1 MQNETIKTAL
11 IQKLLPGPQF
21 IPDIVE
27 ELSEL
32 LNVTPQG
39 VYKALRALRQ
49 AEVVSVHNKHA
60 SLSLIWISKE
70 KEKMIFAENAY
81 RSVPYIEELLK
92 GSKKHNSWT
101 FHTLNELDLFWT
113 HTYTLCMEQVD
124 VKIPTYSIQPHD
136 WYSYVRTETDS
147 YWVEKHC
154 ESGRLSRTLL
164 THSGELDRVVMRM
177 RKQSLGS
184 LFEYTLNENPLKQ
197 KNTVY
202 YNIIG
207 PYLFTVIFD
216 VKVAD
221 MLEEFI
227 SCYSTLPLTKDGQ
240 EKINAIV
247 REKGNFKLTISYSE
261 KKTSEMEKKVKKY
274 FEFS

>member
-27 ELSEL
+27 ELSAVL
-32 LNVTPQG
+32 GVTPQG
-39 VYKALRALRQ
+39 VYKALRALRHG
-49 AEVVSVHNKHA
+49 EVVSVHNKQA

-70 KEKMIFAENAY
+70 KEKMAFAESAY
-81 RSVPYIEELLK
+81 RSVPYMEELLK
-92 GSKKHNSWT
+92 GSKKHNLWT

-113 HTYTLCMEQVD
+113 HIYTLCMEQVD
-124 VKIPTYSIQPHD
+124 VHVPTYSIQPHD
-136 WYSYVRTETDS
+136 WYSYVRIETDS
-147 YWVEKHC
+147 YWIAKHR

-164 THSGELDRVVMRM
+164 THSSELDRVVMRM

-197 KNTVY
+197 KNTLY

-207 PYLFTVIFD
+207 PYLFTVTFD
-216 VKVAD
+216 TKVAHL
-221 MLEEFI
+221 LEEFI
-227 SCYSTLPLTKDGQ
+227 ASHSTLPLTKDGQ
-240 EKINAIV
+240 KEIDAIV
-247 REKGNFKLTISYSE
+247 REKGNFKLTIHYSE
-261 KKTSEMEKKVKKY
+261 KKTGDMEKKVKKY
-274 FEFS
+274 FEF

>member
-1 MQNETIKTAL
+1 MHSETIQTAI
-11 IQKLLPGPQF
+11 IQRLLPGSQF

-27 ELSEL
+27 ELSAVL
-32 LNVTPQG
+32 GVTPQG
-39 VYKALRALRQ
+39 VYKAFRALRH
-49 AEVVSVHNKHA
+49 AEVISVHSKQV

-70 KEKMIFAENAY
+70 KEKMIFAESAY

-92 GSKKHNSWT
+92 GSKKQNSWT

-124 VKIPTYSIQPHD
+124 VRIPTYSIQPHD
-136 WYSYVRTETDS
+136 WYSYVRAETDS
-147 YWVEKHC
+147 YWIAKHRD
-154 ESGRLSRTLL
+154 SGRLSRTLL

-177 RKQSLGS
+177 RKQSLGN

-207 PYLFTVIFD
+207 PYLFTVAFD
-216 VKVAD
+216 ARVAQ

-227 SCYSTLPLTKDGQ
+227 AGHSVLPLSKDSQ
-240 EKINAIV
+240 AKINAIV
-247 REKGNFKLTISYSE
+247 REKGNFKFTISYSE
-261 KKTSEMEKKVKKY
+261 KKTNEMEKKVRKY
-274 FEFS
+274 FEF

>member
-1 MQNETIKTAL
+1 MHTDSIQSAL
-11 IQKLLPGPQF
+11 IQRLLPGPQP

-27 ELSEL
+27 EFSSVLG
-32 LNVTPQG
+32 VTPQG

-49 AEVVSVHNKHA
+49 GEVVSVHNKQA

-70 KEKMIFAENAY
+70 KEKMAFAESAY

-124 VKIPTYSIQPHD
+124 VHVPTYSIQPHD
-136 WYSYVRTETDS
+136 WYSYVRAETDS
-147 YWVEKHC
+147 YWVAKHRD
-154 ESGRLSRTLL
+154 SGRLSRTLL

-177 RKQSLGS
+177 RKQSLGN

-197 KNTVY
+197 KNVMY

-216 VKVAD
+216 TRVAQ

-227 SCYSTLPLTKDGQ
+227 AGHATLPLTRESQ
-240 EKINAIV
+240 AKINAIV
-247 REKGNFKLTISYSE
+247 RENGNFKLTISYSE

-274 FEFS
+274 FEF

>member
-27 ELSEL
+27 ELSVL

-49 AEVVSVHNKHA
+49 AEVLSVHNKQA

-70 KEKMIFAENAY
+70 KEKMIFAESVY

-136 WYSYVRTETDS
+136 WYSYVRAETDS
-147 YWVEKHC
+147 YWITKHRD
-154 ESGRLSRTLL
+154 SGRLSRTLL

-177 RKQSLGS
+177 RKQSLGN

-197 KNTVY
+197 KNAVY

-207 PYLFTVIFD
+207 PYLFTVTFD
-216 VKVAD
+216 AKVAH

-227 SCYSTLPLTKDGQ
+227 SSNPTLPLTREDQ
-240 EKINAIV
+240 SRIDAIV
-247 REKGNFKLTISYSE
+247 RERGIFKLTIQYSE
-261 KKTSEMEKKVKKY
+261 NKTTAMEKKVKKY
-274 FEFS
+274 FEF

>member
-11 IQKLLPGPQF
+11 IHRLLPGPQF
-21 IPDIVE
+21 ISDIVE
-27 ELSEL
+27 ELSVL
-32 LNVTPQG
+32 LHVTPQG
-39 VYKALRALRQ
+39 VYKALRALRR
-49 AEVVSVHNKHA
+49 AEVVSVHNKQV

-70 KEKMIFAENAY
+70 KEKMIFAESAY

-124 VKIPTYSIQPHD
+124 IHVPTYSIQPHD
-136 WYSYVRTETDS
+136 WYSYVRTETDL
-147 YWVEKHC
+147 YWVQKHRD
-154 ESGRLSRTLL
+154 SSRLSRTLL
-164 THSGELDRVVMRM
+164 THSGELDREVMRM
-177 RKQSLGS
+177 RKQSLGG

-207 PYLFTVIFD
+207 PYLFTAIFD
-216 VKVAD
+216 AKVAL

-227 SCYSTLPLTKDGQ
+227 SSYTTLPLTGDGQ
-240 EKINAIV
+240 SRIDAIV
-247 REKGNFKLTISYSE
+247 QEKGNFKLTLSYSE
-261 KKTSEMEKKVKKY
+261 KKTREMEKKIKKY
-274 FEFS
+274 FEF

>member
-1 MQNETIKTAL
+1 MQNETIKTAI
-11 IQKLLPGPQF
+11 IQRLLPGPQP

-27 ELSEL
+27 ELSSVL
-32 LNVTPQG
+32 GVTPQG

-49 AEVVSVHNKHA
+49 GEVLSVHNKQA

-70 KEKMIFAENAY
+70 KEKMAFAESAY
-81 RSVPYIEELLK
+81 RSVPYIEEILK

-124 VKIPTYSIQPHD
+124 VHVPTYSIQPHD

-147 YWVEKHC
+147 YWIAKHRD
-154 ESGRLSRTLL
+154 SGRLSRTLL

-177 RKQSLGS
+177 RKQSLGN

-197 KNTVY
+197 KNVVY

-207 PYLFTVIFD
+207 PYLFTVVFD
-216 VKVAD
+216 TRVAQ

-227 SCYSTLPLTKDGQ
+227 AGHATLPLTRDSQ
-240 EKINAIV
+240 AKINAIV

-274 FEFS
+274 FEF